1 MGYIINTHF
10 ILQDTANK
18 TRKKII
24 YIINYFI
31 YDLFC
36 FNFVSEK
43 FIFSSAS

>member
-10 ILQDTANK
+10 ILQATANK

-31 YDLFC
+31 YDLLFA
-36 FNFVSEK
+36 K
-43 FIFSSAS
+43 YRKHKK